1 MVQVRILAAEQL
13 RTAEPARDIPFTVL
27 RLRFEQDPPCSVA
40 GLNGWGQRHVYG
52 TAPTEGVHHVHE
64 P

>member
-1 MVQVRILAAEQL
+1 
-13 RTAEPARDIPFTVL
+13 
-27 RLRFEQDPPCSVA
+27 VA
-40 GLNGWGQRHVYG
+40 GLNGWGQRHEYG